1 MAFLLG
7 MEDEPIGKDEERLI
21 DFKVNKVGGKPNW
34 ASGNHSNPVCKLCN
48 KQMLLAVQIYAPL
61 NESLNHR
68 TLYQF
73 CCLHPQCHSKNE
85 GWVCIR
91 DETVDTSITFPCD
104 KLQPITTALTTS
116 WINDADDW
124 GDEEDMEADS
134 GTPNDHGRSEPQATM
149 SLHSGISTLTIKDV
163 DSKPSKFASS
173 KSLDTCDHITIP
185 SAEVEGGDESVVPDD
200 LPSQPTVDI
209 RALLA
214 PSSAP
219 ILDPAGL
226 KFSSFYLNVNE
237 ECQAAVLSDEKL
249 DQRAKELWEEYQRRE
264 NCDWKNLQKS
274 NKITPGRVDE
284 AYEKVPPSHGDRVVH
299 KFITQVQSCP
309 EQLIR
314 YNRGASNPLLLKQLT
329 KEDSTISKCRHC
341 NAALVFEMQLMPHL
355 SQLLTIKDST
365 GDCKPVE
372 LGTVLVFTCSKSCW
386 SGVPREEYLI
396 VQSEIY

>member
-1 MAFLLG
+1 MAYLLG
-7 MEDEPIGKDEERLI
+7 MEDEPIGKDEECHI

-34 ASGNHSNPVCKLCN
+34 ASGDHPNPVCKLCN

-73 CCLHPQCHSKNE
+73 CCLQPQCQSKNE

-91 DETVDTSITFPCD
+91 DETVDTSITSPCG
-104 KLQPITTALTTS
+104 KLQSTAAASTTT
-116 WINDADDW
+116 WIDDADDW
-124 GDEEDMEADS
+124 GEEEDMEADS
-134 GTPNDHGRSEPQATM
+134 GTPHEHGGSEAQATV
-149 SLHSGISTLTIKDV
+149 SLQSGISSLTIQDV
-163 DSKPSKFASS
+163 DSKPSELELS
-173 KSLDTCDHITIP
+173 KSLDTCDHTIIP
-185 SAEVEGGDESVVPDD
+185 SAEVEGDDESVVPDD

-219 ILDPAGL
+219 ISDPSGL
-226 KFSSFYLNVNE
+226 QFSSFYLNVTE

-264 NCDWKNLQKS
+264 NCDWKNLPKT

-329 KEDSTISKCRHC
+329 KEDAAISKCKHC
-341 NAALVFEMQLMPHL
+341 NASLVFEMQLMPHL
-355 SQLLTIKDST
+355 SQLLKVKDT
-365 GDCKPVE
+365 AGDYQPVE

-386 SGVPREEYLI
+386 SGVPCEEYLI

>member
-1 MAFLLG
+1 MAYLLG
-7 MEDEPIGKDEERLI
+7 MEDEPLGKDEEGHI

-34 ASGNHSNPVCKLCN
+34 ASGDHPNPMCKLCH

-73 CCLHPQCHSKNE
+73 CCLQPQCQSKNE

-91 DETVDTSITFPCD
+91 DETVDTSVTSSCD
-104 KLQPITTALTTS
+104 KLQPTATASTTT
-116 WINDADDW
+116 WIDDADDW

-134 GTPNDHGRSEPQATM
+134 GTPNEHGRSEPQATL
-149 SLHSGISTLTIKDV
+149 SVQSGISTLTIQDL
-163 DSKPSKFASS
+163 DTKPSELALP

-185 SAEVEGGDESVVPDD
+185 SAEVEGDESVVPDD

-209 RALLA
+209 RALFA

-219 ILDPAGL
+219 ISDPSGL
-226 KFSSFYLNVNE
+226 QFSSFYLNVSE
-237 ECQAAVLSDEKL
+237 EHQAAVLSDEKL

-274 NKITPGRVDE
+274 NKITPGRIDE

-314 YNRGASNPLLLKQLT
+314 YNRGASKPLLLKQLT
-329 KEDSTISKCRHC
+329 KDEPISKCRHC
-341 NAALVFEMQLMPHL
+341 NALLVFEMQLMPHL
-355 SQLLTIKDST
+355 SQLLKLKDT
-365 GDCKPVE
+365 AGDYQPVE
-372 LGTVLVFTCSKSCW
+372 IGTVLVFTCSKSCW
-386 SGVPREEYLI
+386 SGVPCEEYLI